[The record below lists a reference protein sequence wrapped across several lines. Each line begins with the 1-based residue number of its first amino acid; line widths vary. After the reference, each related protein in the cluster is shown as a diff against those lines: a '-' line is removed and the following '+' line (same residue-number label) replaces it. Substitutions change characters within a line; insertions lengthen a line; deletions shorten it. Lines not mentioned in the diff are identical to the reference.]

1 MEGVRADPRT
11 VSVAWDPAC
20 KNCAVESATVP
31 RWLAFHSWNLS
42 PPLGDLMA
50 AARLW
55 LCLVNSPL
63 SL

>member
-1 MEGVRADPRT
+1 MEGVRADPTT
-11 VSVAWDPAC
+11 VSAAWDPARR
-20 KNCAVESATVP
+20 NCAVESATVP
-31 RWLAFHSWNLS
+31 RRLRFHSWNLS
-42 PPLGDLMA
+42 PPFGDLMA